1 MEKQKIMYDSGNEL
15 AAFAAKQINYHVMGY
30 YPITP
35 STQIAENLDDYLLE
49 PDQRNP
55 DEVAVEELRFIVDEH
70 SRSILQKHVVL
81 YNYGQDVMAAHN
93 ALLTPYGL
101 VQRRDGEP
109 ILSEETQAEN
119 AGMEMM

>member
-15 AAFAAKQINYHVMGY
+15 AAYAAKQINYHVMGY

-55 DEVAVEELRFIVDEH
+55 EEVAIEELRFIVDEH

-109 ILSEETQAEN
+109 IRNEETQAEN